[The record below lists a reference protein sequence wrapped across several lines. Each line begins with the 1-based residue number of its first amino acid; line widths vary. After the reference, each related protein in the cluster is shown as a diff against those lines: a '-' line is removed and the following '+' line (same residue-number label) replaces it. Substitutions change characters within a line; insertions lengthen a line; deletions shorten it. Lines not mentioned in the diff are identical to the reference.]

1 MISML
6 SRSLLVFLLVVGA
19 SSHAQAPAATKKAP
33 WSPDTMTSFRALD
46 FDLTYSYPK
55 DFIPADSKTPA
66 PTVYALPK
74 PDPNAK
80 DPTCVHAPLSVGYT
94 NGGGNSVL
102 VFSIIDGSCPSIL
115 KDAQQLSTF
124 THAQILRQLKRYG
137 VPTITK
143 ETTTY
148 TIDGRPAAVTMAS
161 AHATETQRGDT
172 LTMTYAAKA
181 CIFAEPQPYNSDRR
195 LKEPPTPGR
204 VLCFDFT
211 TQQRDLLAQMFN
223 FPVQFGHR
231 QPHAVVPATVL
242 AEK

>member
-1 MISML
+1 MPFRPVSVL
-6 SRSLLVFLLVVGA
+6 LLVVGTTLY
-19 SSHAQAPAATKKAP
+19 AQAPAASTKVP
-33 WSPDTMTSFRALD
+33 WSSTMTTFRALD

-55 DFIPADSKTPA
+55 DFIPADVKTPTPA
-66 PTVYALPK
+66 FYALPK

-80 DPTCVHAPLSVGYT
+80 DPVCVHAPLSVGYT

-102 VFSIIDGSCPSIL
+102 VFSMIDSSCPTIL
-115 KDAQQLSTF
+115 KEAQDLGTF
-124 THAQILRQLKRYG
+124 TRTQLLRQLKRYG
-137 VPTITK
+137 VAALTK
-143 ETTTY
+143 EATSY
-148 TIDGRPAAVTMAS
+148 TIEGRPAAVTMAS

-211 TQQRDLLAQMFN
+211 TQQRDLLPQMMK
-223 FPVQFGHR
+223 FPIQFGHR
-231 QPHAVVPATVL
+231 ELHAVVPTNIL
-242 AEK
+242 TER